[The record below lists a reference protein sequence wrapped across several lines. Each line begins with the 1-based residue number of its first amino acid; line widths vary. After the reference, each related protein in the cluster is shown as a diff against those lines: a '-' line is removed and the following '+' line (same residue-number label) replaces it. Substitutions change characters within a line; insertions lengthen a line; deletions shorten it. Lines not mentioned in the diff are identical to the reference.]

1 MALCSSS
8 QRTRQPCQ
16 EGKCAEYHS
25 TSLSP
30 TLGHNIPASAKPL
43 PHSSHPALTQLLP
56 TAYCTPNDWRAPPFF
71 CPKSVLKCAHNT
83 YPRKSQTHPTNYPEL
98 LQSLPFISL
107 NFLPHPFSKLLSL
120 PLPLPSR
127 SGPLPFPADCGVC
140 PENTLFDLGTH
151 CELGPRHAAQSGLNK
166 ASSSPAGLLSSLR
179 VHHPRS

>member
-1 MALCSSS
+1 MALCPSS

-43 PHSSHPALTQLLP
+43 PRSSHPALTQLLP
-56 TAYCTPNDWRAPPFF
+56 TALQMTGGLPFSF
-71 CPKSVLKCAHNT
+71 V
-83 YPRKSQTHPTNYPEL
+83 
-98 LQSLPFISL
+98 QSLCQSVPITPVPGSLKLTPLTAQNSCNPFPLSPLI
-107 NFLPHPFSKLLSL
+107 FLPHPFPKLFSLS
-120 PLPLPSR
+120 LPLPSR
-127 SGPLPFPADCGVC
+127 SGPLPSPAGCGVC
-140 PENTLFDLGTH
+140 PENTLFDLCTH